1 MVYSFEYICADDINY
16 TFFVV
21 ENGWSIGQ
29 KKIILKD
36 QLWILFS
43 LGFVFK
49 NILKT
54 VSSDFQLCIKTTKR

>member
-21 ENGWSIGQ
+21 ENGWSIGR
-29 KKIILKD
+29 KKD
-36 QLWILFS
+36 QLWILFT

-49 NILKT
+49 NILKN